1 MFRARS
7 LRNVRSGS
15 HSLALCQ
22 LGRKSVWASH
32 RVQEVKFST
41 GRHSGAPRAIWAE
54 MNRSRN
60 GCGDVG
66 QSLGGPALRPAIL
79 PRSWAWGQPKPN
91 PGHGPVTAAAAALC
105 LSLAAQAATLRSG
118 RLSPACSL
126 GRSSPSLRMG
136 RVWKAVCVVVKAPEN
151 WLELP
156 VTGGDGSQSQLLGGK
171 DWDVHTALKAFRGP
185 PGGRTRH
192 NRARLRLAQ
201 KENKTRHFVYSFMSL
216 NFLFSKSLC

>member
-41 GRHSGAPRAIWAE
+41 GRHSGAPRAIRAE

-60 GCGDVG
+60 GRGDVG
-66 QSLGGPALRPAIL
+66 QSLGSPALRPAIL
-79 PRSWAWGQPKPN
+79 PSSWAWGQPKPN
-91 PGHGPVTAAAAALC
+91 PGHGPVTAAAEALC
-105 LSLAAQAATLRSG
+105 LSLAAQAVALRSG

-136 RVWKAVCVVVKAPEN
+136 RVWKGVCVVVKAPA
-151 WLELP
+151 
-156 VTGGDGSQSQLLGGK
+156 GSTHLS
-171 DWDVHTALKAFRGP
+171 W
-185 PGGRTRH
+185 
-192 NRARLRLAQ
+192 
-201 KENKTRHFVYSFMSL
+201 ENKTVSAAITSFNIGAIAKQREILRGRSSAPQVTCQGL
-216 NFLFSKSLC
+216 GHRTERKAAKVLFQEGSFQVCEGRKGAER